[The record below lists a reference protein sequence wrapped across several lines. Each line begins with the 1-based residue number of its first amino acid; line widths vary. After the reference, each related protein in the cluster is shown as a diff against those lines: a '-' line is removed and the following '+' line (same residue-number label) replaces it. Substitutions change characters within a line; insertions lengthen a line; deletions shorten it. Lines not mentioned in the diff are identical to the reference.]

1 MPEKSNS
8 GSMKARRDPRRR
20 DVCSCKILQ
29 PSCQQVKWCG
39 FRAYYGETPGNSR
52 DSSGLSC
59 LCTCKRG
66 VQGLG
71 GLIRKGKNALLAS
84 RLWGVGHP
92 FQKLTQT
99 MPCFHRAGSELCVQQ
114 LLRAHGA
121 ARAPQGA
128 AATHQTV
135 GLCQSSR
142 HWANSLRSAAGE
154 LPTETK
160 GKRYR

>member
-1 MPEKSNS
+1 MS
-8 GSMKARRDPRRR
+8 GSPRKGCLFLQNTLTFLPTGKMVWILCLLQRDP
-20 DVCSCKILQ
+20 S
-29 PSCQQVKWCG
+29 
-39 FRAYYGETPGNSR
+39 GNSR

-66 VQGLG
+66 VQRLG

-84 RLWGVGHP
+84 RLWGVSHP

-135 GLCQSSR
+135 DLCQSSR

-160 GKRYR
+160 GKRYH